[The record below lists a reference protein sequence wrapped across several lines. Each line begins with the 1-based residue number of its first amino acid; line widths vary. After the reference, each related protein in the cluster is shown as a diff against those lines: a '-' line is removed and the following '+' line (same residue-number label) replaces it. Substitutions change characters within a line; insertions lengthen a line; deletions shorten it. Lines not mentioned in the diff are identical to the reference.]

1 MNREIERLENAIRH
15 INSSLDVDEW
25 AKTEAVAA
33 MRYRIGMLTGSG
45 SQESTGLQIIIGKD
59 GKAEIYD
66 GTYDIVIHCESE
78 REQTKIME
86 WLKSQKIE
94 DEK

>member
-25 AKTEAVAA
+25 AKMEAVAA

-45 SQESTGLQIIIGKD
+45 SQESTGLQIIIGED

-94 DEK
+94 GEE